1 MRVQFSAEP
10 ASSAASLIDICYFTT
25 QKPAGGLSGPGAG
38 PVVCF
43 EGPLDL
49 SGESGSIV
57 LTPRPDFAGPTPEVQ
72 LSAPGYGGPPEAW
85 HDLYPHAPVSL
96 KFPIAV
102 GLAILLLGWLA
113 IGRGW
118 LGSTLRPYALTL
130 PVATAVPLIGIAINS
145 YASGPATVLV
155 ALLVPLAMLP
165 LAIDFL
171 GRIEDR
177 RSRWLVGCITVG
189 LAVAAVLTGLLVP
202 VVPGMYLW
210 RSALAGGVAFVPGL
224 LAAHPLRRSESIAG
238 QVRPWWRSVLARALS
253 VAPGRFAAR
262 MAGRL
267 EAGPAA
273 GSGRSPRALVES
285 FDVLLAAMTPGIAAI
300 SLVSVETIQIWPIL
314 LWLGVLLVAT
324 RVVLRPLARLATAA
338 TRQRDLVVSATEAER
353 ARIAADIHDDALQDL
368 SMLVRRLDA
377 AGDKANAK
385 AAREISERL
394 RAICGDLRLPVLD
407 DLGVGP
413 ALEWLCNR
421 VDPSAREI
429 ELDRLGEESRLP
441 ADVELAVF
449 RIAQEALSN
458 AIRHGA
464 MPIVVRYRARPDW
477 AELDVDDSGRGIAG
491 DAGERAEQTGH
502 MGLLNMA
509 QRAEAIGGNL
519 QIGRRS
525 QGGTRV
531 ALVWDR
537 AAAAGAVAVP
547 AQAAT

>member
-1 MRVQFSAEP
+1 
-10 ASSAASLIDICYFTT
+10 
-25 QKPAGGLSGPGAG
+25 
-38 PVVCF
+38 
-43 EGPLDL
+43 
-49 SGESGSIV
+49 
-57 LTPRPDFAGPTPEVQ
+57 
-72 LSAPGYGGPPEAW
+72 
-85 HDLYPHAPVSL
+85 
-96 KFPIAV
+96 
-102 GLAILLLGWLA
+102 
-113 IGRGW
+113 
-118 LGSTLRPYALTL
+118 
-130 PVATAVPLIGIAINS
+130 
-145 YASGPATVLV
+145 
-155 ALLVPLAMLP
+155 
-165 LAIDFL
+165 
-171 GRIEDR
+171 
-177 RSRWLVGCITVG
+177 
-189 LAVAAVLTGLLVP
+189 
-202 VVPGMYLW
+202 
-210 RSALAGGVAFVPGL
+210 
-224 LAAHPLRRSESIAG
+224 
-238 QVRPWWRSVLARALS
+238 
-253 VAPGRFAAR
+253 

-267 EAGPAA
+267 EAGPAT
-273 GSGRSPRALVES
+273 GSSRSPRALVES

-300 SLVSVETIQIWPIL
+300 SLAFISTVEVWPIL

-324 RVVLRPLARLATAA
+324 RMVLRPLTRLATAA

-429 ELDRLGEESRLP
+429 ALDRLGDESRLP

-491 DAGERAEQTGH
+491 DSAERAEQTGR

-509 QRAEAIGGNL
+509 QRAEAIGGTL
-519 QIGRRS
+519 QIGRRP

-537 AAAAGAVAVP
+537 AAAVGAVA